1 MSTVPDAR
9 GAAAAPVPRRAW
21 LVWGVG
27 VAAYVTAVLQRT
39 SFGVSGLEASAR
51 FGASPGTLSG
61 FVVLQL
67 VVYAGLQVP
76 VGLLLDRFGSRR
88 LVVLGGLVMATGQ
101 LTLAVTTVL
110 PLAVAARVL
119 VGAGDALT
127 FIAVLRLV
135 AAWFPPRRAPL
146 VTQLTGILGQLGQVL
161 SAVPLVAL
169 LVGPGWTVAYGS
181 AAALGVLV
189 VVLVA
194 AVVRDAPPG
203 PVPEVTPVTP
213 RQVPGLVR
221 AAWGHAGTR
230 LGFFTHMGTQFSG
243 MVFALLWGVPY
254 LVSGQGLSPP
264 AASAVLTLLVLGGVV
279 AGPVLGELTS
289 RHPLRR
295 SWLVLTII
303 GATATAWTV
312 VLALPGRAPLWL
324 LVVLVLVLAVNGPG
338 SVIGFDY
345 ARTFAPGRSLGT
357 AQGMVNVGGFLASLV
372 VIQLV
377 GLVLGASGGYTP
389 GAFRLAWL
397 VQYPVWVLATV
408 GVLLTRRQVRR
419 VLAAD
424 GVVVPPLREVWRRGR

>member
-1 MSTVPDAR
+1 MVSDVERVPL
-9 GAAAAPVPRRAW
+9 RAW

-27 VAAYVTAVLQRT
+27 VLAYVTAVLQRT
-39 SFGVSGLEASAR
+39 SFGVSGLEAADR
-51 FGASPGTLSG
+51 FGATPGVLSG

-88 LVVLGGLVMATGQ
+88 LVVAGGLVMAAGQ
-101 LTLAVTTVL
+101 LLLAVTASL
-110 PLAVAARVL
+110 PLAVLARVL

-169 LVGPGWTVAYGS
+169 LGGPGWSVAFGS

-189 VVLVA
+189 VVLVL
-194 AVVRDAPPG
+194 AVVRDAPASAPAG
-203 PVPEVTPVTP
+203 HAPASV
-213 RQVPGLVR
+213 RQVPALVR

-254 LVSGQGLSPP
+254 LVSAQGFSP
-264 AASAVLTLLVLGGVV
+264 AAASGLLTLLVLGGVV
-279 AGPVLGELTS
+279 AGPVLGELTA
-289 RHPLRR
+289 RHPFRR
-295 SWLVLTII
+295 SWLALTIM
-303 GATATAWTV
+303 GATALVWTA

-324 LVVLVLVLAVNGPG
+324 VVVLVLVLATNGPG

-345 ARTFAPGRSLGT
+345 ARTFAPGGTLGT
-357 AQGMVNVGGFLASLV
+357 AQGMVNVGGFTASLV
-372 VIQLV
+372 VIQLLGV
-377 GLVLGASGGYTP
+377 VLGAAGGYTAS
-389 GAFRLAWL
+389 AFRLAWL
-397 VQYPVWVLATV
+397 VQYPVWVLAVV
-408 GVLLTRRQVRR
+408 GVVLTRRTLRR
-419 VLAAD
+419 RLTAE
-424 GVVVPPLREVWRRGR
+424 GVAVPPARVPLRRAR